1 MATVIKIIPDGNLI
15 EFDKGKIDDWCV
27 YVTKNRESRFAP
39 TDILYFSEL
48 KQLGEKHGHR
58 KIYDDFVKIYN
69 NTNSKIDE
77 KTLSQITD
85 IASGYG
91 DNKTPIDIWF
101 TVIYAGMIAEENK
114 KFAILK
120 KRVKRLGMYQLLIE
134 RESPE
139 YAANFSKGQPWR
151 VLDIIMK
158 KKGF

>member
-39 TDILYFSEL
+39 ADILYFSEL
-48 KQLGEKHGHR
+48 IQLGEKHGHR
-58 KIYDDFVKIYN
+58 RIYDDFVKIYN
-69 NTNSKIDE
+69 STNSKIDE

-85 IASGYG
+85 IAFGYG
-91 DNKTPIDIWF
+91 DDKTTIDIWF
-101 TVIYAGMIAEENK
+101 TVIYAAMIAEENK

-134 RESPE
+134 NKTPE
-139 YAANFSKGQPWR
+139 YAANFSKGKTWR
-151 VLDIIMK
+151 ELDQIMK
-158 KKGF
+158 KFGF

>member
-27 YVTKNRESRFAP
+27 YVTKNRGSRFAP

-48 KQLGEKHGHR
+48 KQLGAKHGHR
-58 KIYDDFVKIYN
+58 RIYDDFVKIYDS
-69 NTNSKIDE
+69 TDSKIDE
-77 KTLSQITD
+77 KTMWQITD

-91 DNKTPIDIWF
+91 DDKTIFDIWF

-134 RESPE
+134 REPPE
-139 YAANFSKGQPWR
+139 YAASFSKGKTWR
-151 VLDIIMK
+151 ELDQIMK
-158 KKGF
+158 KFGF